1 MQIAVDTH
9 SKEWNIIAEKLHKS
23 KRIIFITGAGI
34 SVSGGIPDFRS
45 SDGLYDLVKQRYPD
59 LVCKGKDLFSASLFK
74 DKRQTSL
81 FYSFMAA
88 LKKTSDTACVTKTH
102 QFIKKMSD
110 WNKLLRCYTQNIDD
124 LDDRAGLYSGFDS
137 KANVVKM
144 HGDLNTVKCTLC
156 SHSQESDTSILSIFD
171 SGEAPAC
178 PRCFE
183 IASNREKL
191 GKRAVNIGTLRPN
204 IVLYD
209 EHHAKGELI
218 ADLQNSDLKKKPD
231 VLIVMGTSLKIVG
244 VKRLI
249 KAFAEPIKEKGGFVL
264 YVNMNEASK
273 EWESTFNYQLIGT
286 SDSACEKL
294 WKRMDEL
301 QEIQTQNKIKREKQ
315 KEQRLLK
322 KEREMAVVSSIENH
336 FKAVKCTPMLIL
348 DVEAIKKESDKS
360 KFDFSNHTAT
370 LEEITNKL
378 KV

>member
-1 MQIAVDTH
+1 
-9 SKEWNIIAEKLHKS
+9 
-23 KRIIFITGAGI
+23 
-34 SVSGGIPDFRS
+34 
-45 SDGLYDLVKQRYPD
+45 
-59 LVCKGKDLFSASLFK
+59 
-74 DKRQTSL
+74 
-81 FYSFMAA
+81 MAA
-88 LKKTSDTACVTKTH
+88 LKKTSDNACVTKTH

-124 LDDRAGLYSGFDS
+124 LDDRAGLYAGFDS
-137 KANVVKM
+137 KADVVKM

-156 SHSQESDTSILSIFD
+156 SHSQESDPSILSIFD

-301 QEIQTQNKIKREKQ
+301 QEIQAQNKIKREKQ

-360 KFDFSNHTAT
+360 KFDFSNHAAT
-370 LEEITNKL
+370 LEGNF
-378 KV
+378 